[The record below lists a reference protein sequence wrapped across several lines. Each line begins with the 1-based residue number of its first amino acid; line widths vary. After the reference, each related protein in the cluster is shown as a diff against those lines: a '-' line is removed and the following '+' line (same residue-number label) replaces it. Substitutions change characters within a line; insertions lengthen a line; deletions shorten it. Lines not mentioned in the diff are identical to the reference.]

1 VEKRT
6 GLAPEQLDHI
16 LRTHLIEPAH
26 LRTDD
31 FEAFFADR
39 EQRLAA
45 LAAEAMGKAVVGSE
59 MQEAG
64 FVQEE
69 ELSVDE
75 EETLEEMA

>member
-1 VEKRT
+1 
-6 GLAPEQLDHI
+6 
-16 LRTHLIEPAH
+16 
-26 LRTDD
+26 
-31 FEAFFADR
+31 
-39 EQRLAA
+39 
-45 LAAEAMGKAVVGSE
+45 MGKAVVGSE